1 MAHIAVLAGNAQ
13 EFKEFKNSAVRNGS
27 LSTFYFVTDHNYYG
41 HSFDSYM
48 IIGTFWNRTNAREI
62 FENIKLCMKHPYYY
76 DIDNLIH
83 EN

>member
-1 MAHIAVLAGNAQ
+1 MASIAVLAGNAQ

-27 LSTFYFVTDHNYYG
+27 LSTFYFVTGHNYYG

-48 IIGTFWNRTNAREI
+48 IIGTFWNRKDAHVI
-62 FENIKLCMKHPYYY
+62 FENIKLCVNPYYY
-76 DIDNLIH
+76 DIDYLIH